1 MPAPVSP
8 DAERMEETMKHTPG
22 PWEVTQRS
30 AGEWG
35 SAGQWGVAAHYLDR
49 GGQRRRIAMCGSPRT
64 YSNPELDAE
73 DRANA
78 RLIAAAP
85 DLLAALRAMVALDEC
100 EAHFEEA
107 YERILPEARAAI
119 AKATGAA

>member
-8 DAERMEETMKHTPG
+8 DAERMEETMKHMPG
-22 PWEVTQRS
+22 PW
-30 AGEWG
+30 
-35 SAGQWGVAAHYLDR
+35 
-49 GGQRRRIAMCGSPRT
+49 
-64 YSNPELDAE
+64 
-73 DRANA
+73 RANA